1 MGTRGKPFYR
11 LVVADSRSPRDG
23 RFIETLG
30 YYDPRTEPPTV
41 KIDEEKALLWLSR
54 GAQPT
59 DTAADLLQKQSILS
73 KFAEWKTKVT
83 QSSTEANSNTSTEEV
98 AQDAEDVTSSH

>member
-11 LVVADSRSPRDG
+11 LVVADSRAPRDG
-23 RFIETLG
+23 RFIETVG

-59 DTAADLLQKQSILS
+59 ETAGNLLQKQSILS
-73 KFAEWKTKVT
+73 KFAELKTKAT
-83 QSSTEANSNTSTEEV
+83 QPSTEANTNPSTEEV
-98 AQDAEDVTSSH
+98 VQDAEGMTSDH

>member
-11 LVVADSRSPRDG
+11 LVVADSRAPRDG

-41 KIDEEKALLWLSR
+41 KIDEERALLWLNR

-59 DTAADLLQKQSILS
+59 DTAGALLQKQSILS
-73 KFAEWKTKVT
+73 KFTESKAKAMR
-83 QSSTEANSNTSTEEV
+83 SSTEANINPSTEEV
-98 AQDAEDVTSSH
+98 AQDAEGMASNH